1 MRVVLLIALVCP
13 GCVLDSSH
21 VSTEL
26 VAVCTEDVPLVL
38 ERESSTRSTALVEVK
53 KVGAQVDDPDAHATL
68 DTVSLTA
75 LNGVDDLAFAERMT
89 LDILAPGSGLPDA
102 RVVDAAVA
110 GTASLDAQG
119 DDAIDLVDYLTADE
133 LAIRLALE
141 GPAPGDFA
149 VLFDACIDVDGIV
162 VEDDEE

>member
-1 MRVVLLIALVCP
+1 MRALLLIAMACP

-38 ERESSTRSTALVEVK
+38 ERESDTRSTARVEVK

-68 DTVSLTA
+68 DVVSLA
-75 LNGVDDLAFAERMT
+75 VLNGVDDLAFAERMT
-89 LDILAPGSGLPDA
+89 LDVLAPGSGLPDA
-102 RVVDAAVA
+102 RVVDAPVA
-110 GTASLDAQG
+110 GTASVTAQG
-119 DDAIDLVDYLTADE
+119 DDTIDLVDYLTADE
-133 LAIRLALE
+133 LAIRLALD
-141 GPAPGDFA
+141 GPSPGDFA

-162 VEDDEE
+162 VDDEE